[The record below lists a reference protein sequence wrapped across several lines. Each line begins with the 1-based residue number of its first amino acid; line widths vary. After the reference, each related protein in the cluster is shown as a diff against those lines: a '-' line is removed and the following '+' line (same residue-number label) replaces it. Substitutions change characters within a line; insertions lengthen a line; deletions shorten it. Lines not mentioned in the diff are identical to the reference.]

1 VDVLAHDRFGAG
13 EPLVLLHG
21 LGSRREVWAP
31 TVPALAAAYEVIA
44 VDLPGFGESPRLHPG
59 GVHDLTEAVVEFCA
73 QFDRPHLAGNS
84 MGGGIALEL
93 GRRGLARSVT
103 AFSPIGFWHTPGR
116 IWGRWAL
123 GSARWMG
130 QAMRPVLPRLVRHR
144 AGRVALCGIAFG
156 RPGQLSA
163 EVCLLNING
172 ILDAPGFEAASA
184 SFAGYRFRDPAALAD
199 IPVTIAWGRR
209 DVLLTYATQSRRAR
223 AALPGALHR
232 PLRGCGH
239 TPFYDDPTACA
250 DVMIATAAR
259 A

>member
-1 VDVLAHDRFGAG
+1 VLAYDRIGAG

-31 TVPALAAAYEVIA
+31 VVPALAASYDVIA
-44 VDLPGFGESPRLHPG
+44 VDLPGFGASPRAHAG
-59 GVHDLTEAVVEFCA
+59 GVQELTEAVVDFCA

-103 AFSPIGFWHTPGR
+103 AFSPIGFWHAPGR

-123 GSARWMG
+123 GSARRLGW
-130 QAMRPVLPRLVRHR
+130 AVRPVLPRLMRYR
-144 AGRVALCGIAFG
+144 SGRVALCGIVFG
-156 RPGQLSA
+156 RPGRLSPD
-163 EVCLLNING
+163 VCMLNING
-172 ILDAPGFEAASA
+172 ILDASGFQAASDSVA
-184 SFAGYRFRDPAALAD
+184 HHRFEGALDGLAD
-199 IPVTIAWGRR
+199 IPVSIAWGRR

-232 PLRGCGH
+232 PLPGCGH
-239 TPFYDDPTACA
+239 TPFYDDPAGCA